1 MRGNFK
7 NIKNLSYIGAM
18 QHPGGG
24 KNDVPNRIKRQ
35 FFIFNMVLPSSVE
48 LIYGPILKHIFKPAK
63 FSAEF
68 NKVVDA
74 ITAGT
79 VKLWNKVKN
88 TLLPTPAKF
97 HYVFN
102 MRELSRIFK
111 GLVGVRRDIVL
122 SGSTLGFKPEIFL
135 IALWRHESERVFV
148 DKLTNNKE
156 KDQVKNYIHEISLE
170 TFTQFE
176 SEILDKFK
184 KETPI
189 HFVDFLREDQVN
201 EEGVVEVLAEQVYEG
216 INNIEKLQARC
227 YALLDNYNVKY
238 SSKKMGLVLFDDAM
252 CHLIRIS
259 RIIQQPRS
267 SALLVGVG
275 GSGK

>member
-1 MRGNFK
+1 M
-7 NIKNLSYIGAM
+7 
-18 QHPGGG
+18 
-24 KNDVPNRIKRQ
+24 
-35 FFIFNMVLPSSVE
+35 
-48 LIYGPILKHIFKPAK
+48 
-63 FSAEF
+63 
-68 NKVVDA
+68 KVVDGL
-74 ITAGT
+74 TSGT

-111 GLVGVRRDIVL
+111 GLTGVRKDIVL
-122 SGSTLGFKPEIFL
+122 SGSTLGFKPEIFI
-135 IALWRHESERVFV
+135 IALWRHECERVFV

-189 HFVDFLREDQVN
+189 HFVDFLREDIRN
-201 EEGVVEVLAEQVYEG
+201 EDGVIEILA
-216 INNIEKLQARC
+216 
-227 YALLDNYNVKY
+227 D
-238 SSKKMGLVLFDDAM
+238 
-252 CHLIRIS
+252 
-259 RIIQQPRS
+259 
-267 SALLVGVG
+267 
-275 GSGK
+275 

>member
-24 KNDVPNRIKRQ
+24 KNDVPNRVKRQ

-48 LIYGPILKHIFKPAK
+48 LIYGPILKHIFKPSK

-68 NKVVDA
+68 NKVVDGL
-74 ITAGT
+74 TQGT

-111 GLVGVRRDIVL
+111 GLTGVRRDIVL

-135 IALWRHESERVFV
+135 IALWRHECERVFV

-170 TFTQFE
+170 TFT
-176 SEILDKFK
+176 
-184 KETPI
+184 
-189 HFVDFLREDQVN
+189 
-201 EEGVVEVLAEQVYEG
+201 
-216 INNIEKLQARC
+216 
-227 YALLDNYNVKY
+227 
-238 SSKKMGLVLFDDAM
+238 
-252 CHLIRIS
+252 
-259 RIIQQPRS
+259 
-267 SALLVGVG
+267 
-275 GSGK
+275 